1 MGHLQP
7 PKAPSDQL
15 RLESFQTLSRLQL
28 IFEFRVWLEY
38 TRDNVPRRFDSPLVR
53 LWDCFSFGGPLC
65 TLLELLSS
73 PTPPHLRVYPEEFD
87 FDLDMEQRK
96 TYIESFIQRT
106 NTLEV
111 QGRLSYG
118 EVVKL
123 EDFVGGTLSGYARVS
138 CPVLHPSLHVQSPHR
153 SSKR

>member
-53 LWDCFSFGGPLC
+53 LWDCFSFGAPLC
-65 TLLELLSS
+65 TLLDLMGA
-73 PTPPHLRVYPEEFD
+73 PTPRQLLVYPEEFD
-87 FDLDMEQRK
+87 FDLPMNERK
-96 TYIESFIQRT
+96 MYIESFIHRT
-106 NTLEV
+106 NILET

-118 EVVKL
+118 EVVRI

-138 CPVLHPSLHVQSPHR
+138 QLVLIGYLRLQYPH
-153 SSKR
+153 